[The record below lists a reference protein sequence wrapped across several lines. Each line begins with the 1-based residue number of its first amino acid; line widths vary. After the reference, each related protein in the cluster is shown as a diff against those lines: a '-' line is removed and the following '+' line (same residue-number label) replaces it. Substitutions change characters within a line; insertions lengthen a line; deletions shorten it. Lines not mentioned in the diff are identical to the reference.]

1 MSDAHNVYLQLKR
14 METAMTRYVQMQR
27 ERDETLAKTFGMLI
41 VMLDN
46 KELDKMGN
54 MLLDMYNFYM
64 DRMKGK

>member
-46 KELDKMGN
+46 KEHDKLGN

>member
-1 MSDAHNVYLQLKR
+1 
-14 METAMTRYVQMQR
+14 
-27 ERDETLAKTFGMLI
+27 MLI